1 MTLMNEISPTLRKTI
16 NSSPYVLHP
25 QRYTVLQVQ
34 ECSNPQ
40 PHFLV
45 THEAE
50 EVTVITTE
58 KQRGLLQSDILQEQ
72 AWFQLIEFKMSTPFE
87 TPGFL
92 AAIASK
98 LASRHLN
105 ILMVSTFSKDWLL
118 LKEENLEAGLSGLHE
133 LGFQAVSSEPPNF
146 SRPQYS
152 STWSSS
158 LY

>member
-1 MTLMNEISPTLRKTI
+1 MPLMNEISPALRKTI
-16 NSSPYVLHP
+16 NSSPFVMHP

-105 ILMVSTFSKDWLL
+105 ILLVSTFSKDWLL
-118 LKEENLEAGLSGLHE
+118 LKEEDLEAGLSGLHE

>member
-1 MTLMNEISPTLRKTI
+1 MNEISPALRQTI
-16 NSSPYVLHP
+16 NSSPFVLHP

-58 KQRGLLQSDILQEQ
+58 EQRTLLQSEILHEQ
-72 AWFQLIEFKMSTPFE
+72 AWFQLIEFKMATPFE

-92 AAIASK
+92 AAIASQ

-105 ILMVSTFSKDWLL
+105 ILLVSTFSKDWLL
-118 LKEENLEAGLSGLHE
+118 LKEEDLKAGLSSLHE
-133 LGFQAVSSEPPNF
+133 LGFQQVSS
-146 SRPQYS
+146 
-152 STWSSS
+152 
-158 LY
+158 

>member
-1 MTLMNEISPTLRKTI
+1 MPLMNEISPALRKTI
-16 NSSPYVLHP
+16 NSSPFVLHP

-58 KQRGLLQSDILQEQ
+58 KQRALLQSDILQEQ

-92 AAIASK
+92 AAIASQ

-105 ILMVSTFSKDWLL
+105 ILLVSTFSKDWLL
-118 LKEENLEAGLSGLHE
+118 LKEEDLKAGLSSLHE
-133 LGFQAVSSEPPNF
+133 LGFQQVSS
-146 SRPQYS
+146 
-152 STWSSS
+152 
-158 LY
+158 

>member
-1 MTLMNEISPTLRKTI
+1 MNEISPVLRKTI
-16 NSSPYVLHP
+16 NSSPFVLHP

-58 KQRGLLQSDILQEQ
+58 KQRSLLQSDILQEQ

-87 TPGFL
+87 TPGFPSCDCL
-92 AAIASK
+92 PIGFTS
-98 LASRHLN
+98 SQY
-105 ILMVSTFSKDWLL
+105 F
-118 LKEENLEAGLSGLHE
+118 AG
-133 LGFQAVSSEPPNF
+133 FNF
-146 SRPQYS
+146 F
-152 STWSSS
+152 
-158 LY
+158 

>member
-1 MTLMNEISPTLRKTI
+1 MPLMNEISPALRKTI
-16 NSSPYVLHP
+16 NSSPFVLHS

-58 KQRGLLQSDILQEQ
+58 KQRALLQSDILQEQ

-92 AAIASK
+92 AAIASQ

-105 ILMVSTFSKDWLL
+105 ILLVSTFSKDWLL
-118 LKEENLEAGLSGLHE
+118 LKEEDLEAGLSSLHE
-133 LGFQAVSSEPPNF
+133 LGFQQVSS
-146 SRPQYS
+146 
-152 STWSSS
+152 
-158 LY
+158 

>member
-1 MTLMNEISPTLRKTI
+1 MPLMNEISPALRQTI
-16 NSSPYVLHP
+16 NSSPFVLHP

-58 KQRGLLQSDILQEQ
+58 KQRALLQSGILQEQ
-72 AWFQLIEFKMSTPFE
+72 AWFQLIEFKMATPFE

-92 AAIASK
+92 AAIASQ

-105 ILMVSTFSKDWLL
+105 ILLVSTFSKDWLL
-118 LKEENLEAGLSGLHE
+118 LKEEDLKAGLSSLHE
-133 LGFQAVSSEPPNF
+133 LGFQQVSS
-146 SRPQYS
+146 
-152 STWSSS
+152 
-158 LY
+158 

>member
-1 MTLMNEISPTLRKTI
+1 MNEISPVLRKTI
-16 NSSPYVLHP
+16 NSSPFVLHP

-34 ECSNPQ
+34 ESSNTPPQ
-40 PHFLV
+40 FLV
-45 THEAE
+45 TNEAQ

-105 ILMVSTFSKDWLL
+105 ILLVSTFSKDWLL
-118 LKEENLEAGLSGLHE
+118 LKEEDLNAGLSSLHE
-133 LGFQAVSSEPPNF
+133 LGFQQVSS
-146 SRPQYS
+146 
-152 STWSSS
+152 
-158 LY
+158 